1 MKHRVKTRIVT
12 AWVLL
17 LTLMPLYI
25 VKAVHF
31 HNDGSSISMH
41 DSGHHHQAS
50 DDGCLICHFLL
61 SPFTEAADF
70 HFTFV
75 DSSHFHDF
83 VAVFADVVVL
93 AHRAYGLRAP
103 PVC

>member
-31 HNDGSSISMH
+31 HDDGSSISIH
-41 DSGHHHQAS
+41 DSGHHHQTS

-61 SPFTEAADF
+61 SPFTEAEDF
-70 HFTFV
+70 HFTFI
-75 DSSHFHDF
+75 DASHCDVF
-83 VAVFADVVVL
+83 VAVYDNVVVS
-93 AHRAYGLRAP
+93 AQRVYGLRAP